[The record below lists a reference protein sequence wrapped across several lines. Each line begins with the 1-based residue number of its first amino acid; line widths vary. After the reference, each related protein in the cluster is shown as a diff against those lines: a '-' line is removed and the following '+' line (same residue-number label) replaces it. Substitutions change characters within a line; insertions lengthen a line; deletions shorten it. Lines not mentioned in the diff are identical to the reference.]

1 MEIVTPN
8 EIRELRLRL
17 RLKQGDF
24 AALLSKRAGREIK
37 IALETVSRWETG
49 ESAPSAMNMYEL
61 KMLKRDT
68 NPLPEGEQNEY

>member
-1 MEIVTPN
+1 MTPN
-8 EIRELRLRL
+8 EIRELRLSL

-24 AALLSKRAGREIK
+24 AKLLSKRAGREIK
-37 IALETVSRWETG
+37 IALETVCRWETG

-68 NPLPEGEQNEY
+68 NGV

>member
-1 MEIVTPN
+1 MTPN

-61 KMLKRDT
+61 KMLEGDT
-68 NPLPEGEQNEY
+68 NGV